1 MRLVFLLV
9 VIDVIQGSGLALGF
23 RESKEKGAVQIG

>member
-9 VIDVIQGSGLALGF
+9 VIDVIQGSG
-23 RESKEKGAVQIG
+23 